1 MDGENIFDLS
11 GRVAIVT
18 GGGRGLGRAFCEG
31 MAEFGADVICV
42 DYDEPNAKET
52 VKLLAKYGHRAMA
65 LKTDVSN
72 PVQVENMVKEAV
84 DKLGTI
90 DILVN
95 NAGITALGTKIFETP
110 LSTWD
115 RVIAVDLTGV
125 FLCMRAVLPVMLK
138 QKRGSIIN
146 ISSGSAF
153 GANRPGMVPP
163 AYGVS
168 KSGVI
173 SLTRIGAIEH
183 ARDGIRVNCIA
194 PGYFDTGL
202 GALADSEQENTRKRI
217 FQEVIERDIP
227 MGRQAH
233 PKEIKGLAIYLA
245 SEASSY
251 VTGQVFIPDG
261 GYLAQI

>member
-1 MDGENIFDLS
+1 VGKSNLFDLS
-11 GRVAIVT
+11 GRVAVVT

-31 MAEFGADVICV
+31 MAEFGADVVCA
-42 DYDEPNAKET
+42 DFNEPAAQETAKI
-52 VKLLAKYGHRAMA
+52 LNKYGHRAMA
-65 LKTDVSN
+65 LKIDVSN
-72 PVQVENMVKEAV
+72 PDQVEDMVKQTVA
-84 DKLGTI
+84 KYGTL
-90 DILVN
+90 DILIN
-95 NAGITALGTKIFETP
+95 NAGITAPGTKIFETP
-110 LSTWD
+110 LETWD

-125 FLCMRAVLPVMLK
+125 FLCMRAAIPVMLK

-146 ISSGSAF
+146 IASGSAF

-168 KSGVI
+168 KSGVV

-183 ARDGIRVNCIA
+183 AREGIRVNCIA

-202 GALADSEQENTRKRI
+202 GALPDSGKENTRKQI
-217 FQEVIERDIP
+217 FEEVIERDIP
-227 MGRQAH
+227 MGREAK
-233 PKEIKGLAIYLA
+233 PTEIRGLAVFLA
-245 SEASSY
+245 SEAASY

>member
-1 MDGENIFDLS
+1 MDKPNIFDLS

-31 MAEFGADVICV
+31 MAEFGADVVSV
-42 DYDEPNAKET
+42 DYNEPNAQET
-52 VKLLAKYGHRAMA
+52 VKILEKYGHRAMA

-72 PVQVENMVKEAV
+72 PDQVEDMVKQTVA
-84 DKLGTI
+84 KFGAI
-90 DILVN
+90 DILIN
-95 NAGITALGTKIFETP
+95 NAGITALGTKIYQTP
-110 LSTWD
+110 LETWN

-125 FLCMRAVLPVMLK
+125 FLCMRAALPVMLK

-146 ISSGSAF
+146 IASGSAF

-163 AYGVS
+163 AYGAS
-168 KSGVI
+168 KSGVV

-202 GALADSEQENTRKRI
+202 GALPEAKQEDTRKRI

-227 MGRQAH
+227 MGRQAM
-233 PKEIKGLAIYLA
+233 PGEIRGMAIFLA
-245 SEASSY
+245 SDAASY